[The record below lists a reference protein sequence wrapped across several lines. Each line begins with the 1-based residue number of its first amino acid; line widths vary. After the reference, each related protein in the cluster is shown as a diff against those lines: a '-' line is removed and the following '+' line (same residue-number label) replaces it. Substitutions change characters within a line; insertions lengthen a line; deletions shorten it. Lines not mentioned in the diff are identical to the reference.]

1 MADAAVAAALRSTAK
16 LVVIEAPGG
25 CGKTY
30 QGASFAADVC
40 PTLGSGRLLILTH
53 THAACDVFR
62 DRTRGLTGLEIRTID
77 SLIGQIAEAY
87 PEPGVILGVMPDY
100 DRNGRWAAGLL
111 RRRPFI
117 ADMLARRYPMV
128 ICDEHQDASPEQH
141 AVVEALHGAGA
152 KVRAF
157 FDPMQRIYGVGAT
170 TAKGQADDERLA
182 AFRAAADVSEPL
194 NVPHRWSGGGEDLG
208 AWILE
213 NRARLAADGKLRL
226 TGALP
231 RGLSVVIADN
241 TAQRNLGFQLDDR
254 GRRALNAD
262 LKGVQPLL
270 ILSHHNETVQAIRAA
285 LGRSM
290 PIWEGHTRSALPALA
305 ERLAS
310 CTDAM
315 AVAEAAIA
323 FVQETCT
330 GFSDSQF
337 ATRLRSEVA
346 GGCAKPARGKPAL
359 IQALARRIIDQ
370 PDHTGVGTF
379 LQALH
384 GAIKGQADF
393 TGVHIDYPREYWEAV
408 RLGAATDP
416 RSGLAEQ
423 ARHNTHTRRLPPPRA
438 ISTIHKA
445 KGLEAPN
452 VIIMPCDST
461 TFREKDRRLLYVA
474 ISRASRRLTLVV
486 SRSNP
491 SPIIEI

>member
-1 MADAAVAAALRSTAK
+1 MAEAAVAAALRSAAK
-16 LVVIEAPGG
+16 LVVVEAPGG

-30 QGASFAADVC
+30 QGASFASDVC
-40 PTLGSGRLLILTH
+40 PTLGPGRLLILTH
-53 THAACDVFR
+53 THAACDVFG

-77 SLIGQIAEAY
+77 SLIGVIAEAY
-87 PEPGVILGVMPDY
+87 PEPGVMLGALPDY
-100 DRNGRWAAGLL
+100 DRNSRWAAVLL
-111 RRRPFI
+111 KRSPFI

-141 AVVEALHGAGA
+141 AVVEALLGAGA

-157 FDPMQRIYGVGAT
+157 FDPMQRIYGAG
-170 TAKGQADDERLA
+170 ADDERLA
-182 AFRAAADVSEPL
+182 AFQAAADVSESL
-194 NVPHRWSGGGEDLG
+194 DVPHRWNGGGEDLG

-213 NRARLAADGKLRL
+213 NRKRLAVGGKLRL

-231 RGLSVVIADN
+231 RGLSVMIADN
-241 TAQRNLGFQLDDR
+241 TAQRNLGFQLDARDR
-254 GRRALNAD
+254 HGLEAD
-262 LKGVQPLL
+262 FKGVQPLL
-270 ILSHHNETVQAIRAA
+270 ILSHHNKTVQAIRAA
-285 LGRSM
+285 LGRSL

-305 ERLAS
+305 KRLDGCA
-310 CTDAM
+310 DAA
-315 AVAEAAIA
+315 AVTEAAVA

-346 GGCAKPARGKPAL
+346 GGCTKPARGKPAQ
-359 IQALARRIIDQ
+359 IQALARGMVDQ
-370 PDHTGVGTF
+370 PDHAGVGAF
-379 LQALH
+379 LQSLH

-393 TGVHIDYPREYWEAV
+393 AGLHIDYPREFWEAV

-416 RSGLAEQ
+416 QSGLAEL
-423 ARHNTHTRRLPPPRA
+423 ARLNAQIRRLPPPRA

-452 VIIMPCDST
+452 VMIMPCDGT